1 MGARNES
8 GKTWLF
14 NYSFDYDSRRNERWL
29 MEIIDTIMKNQQL
42 IWKKVIFSSGI
53 IFQIL
58 FMLEIVLFS
67 NIIIIDPSV
76 HKISYENWIFYIQ
89 QWQSPDFWSLHSQLI
104 VNSTLII
111 NLIFR
116 LIYDVELIYIFLNSK
131 HFALNRK
138 AFVIAIIL
146 ICFLNVLISLYIKYY
161 VDFYRLYMYSIYPET
176 MACYMIYCGKKSYC
190 HINEHK

>member
-1 MGARNES
+1 
-8 GKTWLF
+8 
-14 NYSFDYDSRRNERWL
+14 
-29 MEIIDTIMKNQQL
+29 MKNQQL

-89 QWQSPDFWSLHSQLI
+89 QWQSPDFWSLYSQLI
-104 VNSTLII
+104 VNSILII

>member
-1 MGARNES
+1 MLSDCHRKLHNQVCM
-8 GKTWLF
+8 K
-14 NYSFDYDSRRNERWL
+14 
-29 MEIIDTIMKNQQL
+29 DTLQMKYR
-42 IWKKVIFSSGI
+42 KKYWVVVIFFLFICLSGCGG
-53 IFQIL
+53 
-58 FMLEIVLFS
+58 
-67 NIIIIDPSV
+67 
-76 HKISYENWIFYIQ
+76 HIQ

-104 VNSTLII
+104 VNSILII

>member
-1 MGARNES
+1 
-8 GKTWLF
+8 
-14 NYSFDYDSRRNERWL
+14 
-29 MEIIDTIMKNQQL
+29 MKNQQL

-89 QWQSPDFWSLHSQLI
+89 QWQSPDFWSLLGRDT
-104 VNSTLII
+104 VNPILII

-138 AFVIAIIL
+138 AFVIAIIQY
-146 ICFLNVLISLYIKYY
+146 ILNVFVK
-161 VDFYRLYMYSIYPET
+161 PET
-176 MACYMIYCGKKSYC
+176 ACRCFWLYLFRHYRSNPSNPCRI
-190 HINEHK
+190 